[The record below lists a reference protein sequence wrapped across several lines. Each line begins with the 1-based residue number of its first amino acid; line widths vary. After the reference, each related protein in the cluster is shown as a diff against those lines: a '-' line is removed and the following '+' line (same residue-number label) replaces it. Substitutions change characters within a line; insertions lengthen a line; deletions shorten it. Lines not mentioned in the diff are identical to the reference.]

1 MGGTVKFLW
10 VLYGALTLVHLG
22 TCVWDSSGKW
32 RALTKILLMPMVLLC
47 YLALAGEP
55 RILVIGAILLGW
67 GGDVLLLYS
76 AQKGFFL
83 AGISSFLAGHLC
95 YAWALGLRGD
105 FSKPLFTQGLA
116 GALLLVGVAAY
127 LSLLK
132 YLRDM
137 KLPGAIYL
145 AVILLMVW
153 TAILSWREN
162 PGAAGNCIL
171 IGALLFF
178 VSDYTLSSEMFR
190 RPHSWGNVAVMST
203 YAAGQFLLTTGL
215 AILS

>member
-1 MGGTVKFLW
+1 
-10 VLYGALTLVHLG
+10 
-22 TCVWDSSGKW
+22 
-32 RALTKILLMPMVLLC
+32 MVLLC

-105 FSKPLFTQGLA
+105 FSKPLFTLGLA

-145 AVILLMVW
+145 AV
-153 TAILSWREN
+153 ILSWREN

>member
-1 MGGTVKFLW
+1 MKKRIAIPLIAVLSLAAVLFCVLW
-10 VLYGALTLVHLG
+10 
-22 TCVWDSSGKW
+22 
-32 RALTKILLMPMVLLC
+32 
-47 YLALAGEP
+47 
-55 RILVIGAILLGW
+55 
-67 GGDVLLLYS
+67 
-76 AQKGFFL
+76 Q
-83 AGISSFLAGHLC
+83 
-95 YAWALGLRGD
+95 
-105 FSKPLFTQGLA
+105 

-153 TAILSWREN
+153 AAVLSWREN

>member
-1 MGGTVKFLW
+1 MSGTVKFLW

-76 AQKGFFL
+76 
-83 AGISSFLAGHLC
+83 GHLC

-105 FSKPLFTQGLA
+105 FSKPLFTLGLA

>member
-1 MGGTVKFLW
+1 MSGTVKFLW

-95 YAWALGLRGD
+95 YAWALGLRGG
-105 FSKPLFTQGLA
+105 FFKASLHA
-116 GALLLVGVAAY
+116 GACGSAAFSRSGGVSVPFKVSAGY
-127 LSLLK
+127 
-132 YLRDM
+132 
-137 KLPGAIYL
+137 
-145 AVILLMVW
+145 
-153 TAILSWREN
+153 E
-162 PGAAGNCIL
+162 AAGGDL
-171 IGALLFF
+171 SGGDPSDGLDGDPF
-178 VSDYTLSSEMFR
+178 VEGKPR
-190 RPHSWGNVAVMST
+190 RSG
-203 YAAGQFLLTTGL
+203 
-215 AILS
+215 